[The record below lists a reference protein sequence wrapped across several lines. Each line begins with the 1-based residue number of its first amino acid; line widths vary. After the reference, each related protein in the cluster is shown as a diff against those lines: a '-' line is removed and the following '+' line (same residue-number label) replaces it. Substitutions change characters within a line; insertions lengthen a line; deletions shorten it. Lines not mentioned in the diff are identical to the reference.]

1 MTEVSLKSLATLL
14 EFDHSVVMKKFP
26 SLVGVLLL
34 ALMVPAQAKNT
45 IVRKVNVLA
54 GGSGTEL
61 EISTDDPVTPSIQA
75 VTGPDRLV
83 IDFPNSTPA
92 TGLRNLALARG
103 EVTGV
108 RVALFSSAPPVTR
121 VVVDLKMPQSYQV
134 FPSHKSVIVKLG
146 PPETE
151 FEVVDV
157 PPPAPVVPQGPRV
170 RVSFQNGLLKVWA
183 EKATLAEVLNEIHH
197 QTGADIAIPS
207 GAEQDQVIANY
218 GPGPAEQVIAA
229 LLNGSRFN
237 FVTVG
242 APDNPAKIS
251 SVILIPRTG
260 GVTPNNVPTPYW
272 QQQPP
277 AQPQPRPVQ
286 PPAQPVEA
294 DAPAPQ

>member
-1 MTEVSLKSLATLL
+1 
-14 EFDHSVVMKKFP
+14 MKKLP
-26 SLVGVLLL
+26 SLVGIFLL
-34 ALMVPAQAKNT
+34 ALVFSAQAKNT

-54 GGSGTEL
+54 GANGTEL
-61 EISTDDPVTPSIQA
+61 EISTDDPVTPSIQV

-92 TGLRNLALARG
+92 GSLRNLSLARG

-108 RVALFSSAPPVTR
+108 RVGLFSSAPPVTR
-121 VVVDLKMPQSYQV
+121 VVVDLKTPQSYQM

-146 PPETE
+146 PAETE
-151 FEVVDV
+151 FEVVNV
-157 PPPAPVVPQGPRV
+157 PPPQPVVPQGPRV
-170 RVSFQNGLLKVWA
+170 RVSFRDGLLKVWA

-242 APDNPAKIS
+242 ASDNPAKIS

-260 GVTPNNVPTPYW
+260 GVTPNNSPAPYQ
-272 QQQPP
+272 QQQPQARP
-277 AQPQPRPVQ
+277 PQP
-286 PPAQPVEA
+286 PPPQPVEA
-294 DAPAPQ
+294 DAPDPQ

>member
-1 MTEVSLKSLATLL
+1 MSPRFA
-14 EFDHSVVMKKFP
+14 FFAA
-26 SLVGVLLL
+26 LLL
-34 ALMVPAQAKNT
+34 CCAFPVQAKNT
-45 IVRKVNVLA
+45 TIRKVSLLA
-54 GGSGTEL
+54 GANGTEL
-61 EISTDDPVTPSIQA
+61 EISTDDPVTPSIQV

-92 TGLRNLALARG
+92 VSLRNLALARG

-121 VVVDLKMPQSYQV
+121 IVVDLKMPQSYQM

-151 FEVVDV
+151 FEVVNV

-170 RVSFQNGLLKVWA
+170 RVSFRDGLLKVWA

-260 GVTPNNVPTPYW
+260 GVSS
-272 QQQPP
+272 
-277 AQPQPRPVQ
+277 
-286 PPAQPVEA
+286 
-294 DAPAPQ
+294 APAPYQPPPRPPQPPPQPVQGDAPDPQ

>member
-1 MTEVSLKSLATLL
+1 
-14 EFDHSVVMKKFP
+14 MKKFP
-26 SLVGVLLL
+26 SRVCVLLL
-34 ALMVPAQAKNT
+34 ALLVSAQARNT

-54 GGSGTEL
+54 GANGTEL
-61 EISTDDPVTPSIQA
+61 EISTDDPVTPSIQVVA
-75 VTGPDRLV
+75 NPDRLV

-92 TGLRNLALARG
+92 SSLRNLALVRG

-108 RVALFSSAPPVTR
+108 RVALFSSAPPITR
-121 VVVDLKMPQSYQV
+121 VVVDLKMPQSYQI

-151 FEVVDV
+151 FEVVNEA
-157 PPPAPVVPQGPRV
+157 PAAPVVPQGPRV
-170 RVSFQNGLLKVWA
+170 RVSFQNNLLKVWA

-260 GVTPNNVPTPYW
+260 GVTPNSVPAPYW
-272 QQQPP
+272 QQQPQ
-277 AQPQPRPVQ
+277 AQAQPRPPQ
-286 PPAQPVEA
+286 PPPQPVEA
-294 DAPAPQ
+294 DAPDPQ

>member
-1 MTEVSLKSLATLL
+1 M
-14 EFDHSVVMKKFP
+14 
-26 SLVGVLLL
+26 
-34 ALMVPAQAKNT
+34 
-45 IVRKVNVLA
+45 
-54 GGSGTEL
+54 
-61 EISTDDPVTPSIQA
+61 
-75 VTGPDRLV
+75 
-83 IDFPNSTPA
+83 
-92 TGLRNLALARG
+92 
-103 EVTGV
+103 
-108 RVALFSSAPPVTR
+108 
-121 VVVDLKMPQSYQV
+121 

-151 FEVVDV
+151 FEVVNV
-157 PPPAPVVPQGPRV
+157 PPPQPVVPQGPRV
-170 RVSFQNGLLKVWA
+170 RVSFRDGLLKVWA

-260 GVTPNNVPTPYW
+260 GVTPSIVPAPYQQHRDRSNRLRAPVEGDVPTRD
-272 QQQPP
+272 
-277 AQPQPRPVQ
+277 RPSAFVIMSNGSSLRFREGREFTRATKTLLIIGFGLL
-286 PPAQPVEA
+286 PK
-294 DAPAPQ
+294 